1 MTTICIPGFQV
12 IHDYCMKV
20 GGFCPLDMDLVG
32 ERFCANGG
40 ACGDD
45 YGYGDIT
52 SSLTK
57 E

>member
-1 MTTICIPGFQV
+1 
-12 IHDYCMKV
+12 MKV